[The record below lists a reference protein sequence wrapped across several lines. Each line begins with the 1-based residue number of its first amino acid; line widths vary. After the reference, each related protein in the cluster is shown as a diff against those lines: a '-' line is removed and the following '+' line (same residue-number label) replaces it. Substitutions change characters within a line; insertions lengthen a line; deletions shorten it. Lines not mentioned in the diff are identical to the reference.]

1 MMTVFIIN
9 YQTSNVEKF
18 LSYSEFLMNILNK
31 YISKLLNQTTY
42 KSLLLHRTNIFLYI
56 YNWYLH

>member
-1 MMTVFIIN
+1 MMTVFVIN

-42 KSLLLHRTNIFLYI
+42 KSLLLHRTNIFIYI
-56 YNWYLH
+56 